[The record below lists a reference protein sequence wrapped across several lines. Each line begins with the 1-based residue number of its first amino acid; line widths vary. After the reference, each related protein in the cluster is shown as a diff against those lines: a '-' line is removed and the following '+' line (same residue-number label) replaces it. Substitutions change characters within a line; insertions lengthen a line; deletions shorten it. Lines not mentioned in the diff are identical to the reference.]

1 MLRFQVASLEE
12 IGTVRATIRE
22 EPFTREIAWAD
33 IAALN
38 TVISELIGAAFDSRV
53 EPPMVVTVE
62 SFALLHSVRVRVAND
77 VDLVDDP
84 FHLRERVLQALTLA
98 YGQRRNGDG
107 TIDLWAEVARSS

>member
-1 MLRFQVASLEE
+1 MLRFQVESLQE

-22 EPFTREIAWAD
+22 EPFARAVAWAD
-33 IAALN
+33 VAVLN
-38 TVISELIGAAFDSRV
+38 TIISELIGAAFDSRV

-62 SFALLHSVRVRVAND
+62 SFARLHSIRVRVASD

-84 FHLRERVLQALTLA
+84 FQLRGRVLQGLTLA

-107 TIDLWAEVARSS
+107 TVDLWAEVARSS